1 MTPDACVMVKRSDE
15 PWCDD
20 VAASLKFFKC
30 GANHQRFATG
40 EAGLGP
46 AGDENHSATTLQ
58 PLRNQSCYIIC
69 HLYIN
74 SHNSDPLWAK
84 SVKSVFKIFKQKSKK
99 NR

>member
-20 VAASLKFFKC
+20 VAASLKFFEC

-46 AGDENHSATTLQ
+46 AGDENHSATTL
-58 PLRNQSCYIIC
+58 
-69 HLYIN
+69 
-74 SHNSDPLWAK
+74 
-84 SVKSVFKIFKQKSKK
+84 
-99 NR
+99 

>member
-1 MTPDACVMVKRSDE
+1 MTHMTPDACVMVKRSDE

-20 VAASLKFFKC
+20 VAASLKFFEC

-58 PLRNQSCYIIC
+58 PLCNHSATS
-69 HLYIN
+69 HVTLYVIYT
-74 SHNSDPLWAK
+74 
-84 SVKSVFKIFKQKSKK
+84 
-99 NR
+99 

>member
-20 VAASLKFFKC
+20 VAASLKFFEC

-46 AGDENHSATTLQ
+46 AGDENHFTT
-58 PLRNQSCYIIC
+58 SC
-69 HLYIN
+69 
-74 SHNSDPLWAK
+74 SDLGAEDVERAYSDSESGGEEEEEHK
-84 SVKSVFKIFKQKSKK
+84 
-99 NR
+99 